1 MSMCVVHEYWTF
13 CIFVFVLFPFSFAVV
28 HIIFTVHTVAWLLRE
43 YYNYNYCVC
52 CHSRDCCL
60 SFSIFLYLAPVCKSH
75 HVCCLSFF
83 LSLLLLLF
91 SFERFEWA
99 SGKVGREKRVRRK
112 IFPSVQIVCYWSA
125 IFLNVSSSF
134 SLIIKN
140 TFVLA
145 CHNLRDIYN
154 WIFEIFEIL
163 INLGENFH

>member
-75 HVCCLSFF
+75 RVCCLSFF
-83 LSLLLLLF
+83 FFVMLLLLF

-112 IFPSVQIVCYWSA
+112 IFPSVQIQFIIEVRFFSM
-125 IFLNVSSSF
+125 FLLVFLSLSKTPLFSQCRVS
-134 SLIIKN
+134 
-140 TFVLA
+140 
-145 CHNLRDIYN
+145 
-154 WIFEIFEIL
+154 
-163 INLGENFH
+163 